1 MKNGIFCASDY
12 YGILGRIAV
21 LCLIIVLTFTMAGCS
36 LSDGGD
42 GSGDGYDGP
51 DGEPIAEEFLGGWE
65 CEETTLEDPNSYTG
79 YLHLEVSD
87 DGSYSMYDIS
97 AGNPGIDG
105 WLEVLSDTELIL
117 HIEKTVDTDI
127 PVEWKGISY
136 DQEMKYCFTDDG
148 KLQITYDNGQKT
160 STLVFYRLN

>member
-1 MKNGIFCASDY
+1 MRNNLMRKFLI
-12 YGILGRIAV
+12 
-21 LCLIIVLTFTMAGCS
+21 LCLVIVLTFVLAGCS
-36 LSDGGD
+36 FLSSDD
-42 GSGDGYDGP
+42 YEGSAGS
-51 DGEPIAEEFLGGWE
+51 EPIAEKFLGGWE

-97 AGNPGIDG
+97 AGNPGIEG

-117 HIEKTVDTDI
+117 HIKKTVDTDI
-127 PVEWKGISY
+127 PVEWDGISM
-136 DQEMKYCFTDDG
+136 DQKMKYCFTDDG

-160 STLVFYRLN
+160 STLVFYRFN

>member
-1 MKNGIFCASDY
+1 MRKTIMMTLALSL
-12 YGILGRIAV
+12 IL
-21 LCLIIVLTFTMAGCS
+21 AGCS
-36 LSDGGD
+36 LFGD
-42 GSGDGYDGP
+42 GSGGEGADGP
-51 DGEPIAEEFLGGWE
+51 DGSGGFDSPDSETIAEEFRGGWE

-117 HIEKTVDTDI
+117 HIKKTVDTDI
-127 PVEWKGISY
+127 PIEWKGISY

-160 STLVFYRLN
+160 STLVFFKLP